1 MKAKILACLAATV
14 VSGAAQ
20 AGFYENIGVTDEVEK
35 PVVPSGFK
43 VSDVT
48 KSCVA
53 HLRDQG
59 YIFADQ
65 AEIDRIA
72 DEAKAK
78 RLAEIKHP
86 EPIIQERVVY
96 VERPLDAL
104 TQRCVIQAKALRA
117 GTKAKKAKKRVKKPV
132 PHSACN

>member
-1 MKAKILACLAATV
+1 MKAKLLACLAMV

-20 AGFYENIGVTDEVEK
+20 AGFYENIGVTDEAEK

-78 RLAEIKHP
+78 RLAEIKP
-86 EPIIQERVVY
+86 QEPIVQERVVY
-96 VERPLDAL
+96 VDRPLDAL
-104 TQRCVIQAKALRA
+104 TQRCVIQAKALPTA
-117 GTKAKKAKKRVKKPV
+117 TKNTKPKKRVKKPA
-132 PHSACN
+132 PRSACN

>member
-1 MKAKILACLAATV
+1 MKAKVLACLVGAF
-14 VSGAAQ
+14 VSGAVH
-20 AGFYENIGVTDEVEK
+20 AGFYENIGVTDDVEK

-48 KSCVA
+48 KSCVS

-78 RLAEIKHP
+78 RLAEIKP
-86 EPIIQERVVY
+86 AEPIIQERIVY
-96 VERPLDAL
+96 VDRPLDAM
-104 TQRCVIQAKALRA
+104 TQQCVIKAKAPHA
-117 GTKAKKAKKRVKKPV
+117 GAKSKKAKKRVKKAA
-132 PHSACN
+132 PHTACN

>member
-1 MKAKILACLAATV
+1 MKAKLLACFAMV
-14 VSGAAQ
+14 VSGAVQ
-20 AGFYENIGVTDEVEK
+20 AGFYENIGVTDEAEK

-72 DEAKAK
+72 DEAKAR
-78 RLAEIKHP
+78 RLAEIKPP
-86 EPIIQERVVY
+86 EPIVQERVVY
-96 VERPLDAL
+96 VDRPLDAL
-104 TQRCVIQAKALRA
+104 TQRCVIQAKALPA
-117 GTKAKKAKKRVKKPV
+117 GTKNKKTKKRVKKPV
-132 PHSACN
+132 PRSACN